1 MFYWFTKLI
10 AMKTNYFF
18 ILFLL
23 SLTVFAQK
31 PDRPQPESWKTTT
44 TTLAKVAPIVLQ
56 KPDLSTLRSED
67 AVNDRDKSIPWRF
80 GYDHHV
86 NFGLENSGSWTS
98 LANGDRIWRVNIVS
112 PEALS
117 LNLIFS
123 EYYIPVG
130 GKVFVYNN
138 DRSEIL
144 NVYTD
149 QQNNPEE
156 ILGTWMVS
164 GEHIWIEY
172 FEPKTSKN
180 LGKLTIGNI
189 VHGYRTLNMHN
200 SNTPSTRLLND
211 SGPCNVDVNCDI
223 TATSVVA
230 NDIKD
235 NVKKSVGMIV
245 VGGNGVCTGA
255 LVNNTNNDGTP
266 YFLTANHCLGGSVG
280 GWAFRFKGSSDESVA
295 DCATNAPSVDNSFIQ
310 TASGAILRAANSE
323 SDMALVEIT
332 DTAFFNANPDVVWA
346 GWNRSTTTN
355 PNLNVGIHHP
365 SGDIK
370 KVCVDLQGASRFTT
384 SFNGNPSTEVWR
396 VADWDLGV
404 TEPGSSGSPLFDEQ
418 GLIIGKLSG
427 GSAACNGTID
437 NGGFDIYG
445 RFGVSWDFSAV
456 SSQQLKFWLDP
467 AGTNPITLDRF
478 PVVEI
483 YDFDAAISVRDIPTD
498 VCDEEITPILR
509 IKNEGNNTLTNATV
523 TYQLDSTTE
532 TTINWTGSL
541 AIGETDD
548 ITLSPISVSSVGDHS
563 FVATVSNP
571 NGNTDQGTSNNAN
584 TKNFGIPDN
593 YETTVVRV
601 VITPDRYGG
610 ETTWDI
616 TDANGTQIANGGPYT
631 TTNTNGTQPDE
642 ITDVTIT
649 NFDVCHTFTI
659 NDSFGD
665 GICCQYGAGTFQL
678 QDTDGT
684 VLFDGNGSFD
694 NSFSHIFQAEDI
706 LSTTENALSERIQIY
721 PNPVTTDVNI
731 QINGESNLSYDII
744 TIVGQK
750 IKTGVLNNGVHRIS
764 LKDQAS
770 GVYFIQISNT
780 LTNERVSKKVIKY

>member
-1 MFYWFTKLI
+1 
-10 AMKTNYFF
+10 MKTNYFF

-56 KPDLSTLRSED
+56 KPDLSALRSED
-67 AVNDRDKSIPWRF
+67 VVNDRDKSIPWRF

-98 LANGDRIWRVNIVS
+98 LANGDRIWRVNIIS

-130 GKVFVYNN
+130 GKVYVYNN

-149 QQNNPEE
+149 QHNNPEE

-172 FEPKTSKN
+172 FEPKTSRD
-180 LGKLTIGNI
+180 LGRLTIGNI

-200 SNTPSTRLLND
+200 SNTPSTRSLND

-223 TATSVVA
+223 TATSVIA

-245 VGGNGVCTGA
+245 VGGNGACTGA

-280 GWAFRFKGSSDESVA
+280 GWAFRFNWSSDESVA

-332 DTAFFNANPDVVWA
+332 DTDFFNANPDVVWA

-365 SGDIK
+365 RGDIK

-384 SFNGNPSTEVWR
+384 SFNGNPTTEVWR
-396 VADWDLGV
+396 IADWDLGV

-649 NFDVCHTFTI
+649 NFDVCYTFTI

-694 NSFSHIFQAEDI
+694 NSFAHIFQAEDI
-706 LSTTENALSERIQIY
+706 LSTTENELSERIQIY

-780 LTNERVSKKVIKY
+780 LTNERVSKKIIKY

>member
-1 MFYWFTKLI
+1 
-10 AMKTNYFF
+10 MKTNYFF
-18 ILFLL
+18 ILFLVA
-23 SLTVFAQK
+23 LTAFAQK

-44 TTLAKVAPIVLQ
+44 ATLGKVPPIVLQ
-56 KPDLSTLRSED
+56 KPDLSVLRSED
-67 AVNDRDKSIPWRF
+67 IVNDRDKSIPWRF

-86 NFGLENSGSWTS
+86 NFGLDNSGSWTS
-98 LANGDRIWRVNIVS
+98 LPNGDRIWRVNIIS

-117 LNLIFS
+117 LNLIFG
-123 EYYIPVG
+123 EYYMPAG
-130 GKVFVYNN
+130 GKIYVYND

-149 QQNNPEE
+149 EHNNPEE

-172 FEPKTSKN
+172 FEPKTSRN
-180 LGKLTIGNI
+180 LGRLTIGNVI
-189 VHGYRTLNMHN
+189 HGYRTLNMHN
-200 SNTPSTRLLND
+200 SNTPITKSLND
-211 SGPCNVDVNCDI
+211 SGACNVDVNCDI
-223 TATSVVA
+223 SATSAIA

-245 VGGNGVCTGA
+245 VGGNGACTGA

-280 GWAFRFKGSSDESVA
+280 GWAFRFNWSSDESVA

-346 GWNRSTTTN
+346 GWNRSTTTT

-370 KVCVDLQGASRFTT
+370 KVCVDLEGASRFTT
-384 SFNGNPSTEVWR
+384 FFNGNPSTEVWR

-427 GSAACNGTID
+427 GSAACVGTND

-478 PVVEI
+478 PAIEV
-483 YDFDAAISVRDIPTD
+483 YDFDAAISVIDIPTN

-523 TYQLDSTTE
+523 TYQLDNTTE
-532 TTINWTGSL
+532 STINWTGSL

-548 ITLSPISVSSVGDHS
+548 ITLSPISVSNVGDHS

-571 NGNTDQGTSNNAN
+571 NGNTDQGTSNNTN

-616 TDANGTQIANGGPYT
+616 TDANGTQIASGGPYT

-642 ITDVTIT
+642 VTDVAIS
-649 NFDVCHTFTI
+649 NFDVCYTFTI

-684 VLFDGNGSFD
+684 VLFNGNGSFD

-706 LSTTENALSERIQIY
+706 LSTTESSLSERIQIY

-731 QINGESNLSYDII
+731 QINGASNLSYDII

-750 IKTGVLNNGVHRIS
+750 IKTGILNDGVHRIS

-770 GVYFIQISNT
+770 GVYFIQINNT
-780 LTNERVSKKVIKY
+780 LTNERISKKIIKY